1 MRYFKDGSEV
11 SLLSSLFDKTKIRRL
26 KEYGKYNTELRVKN
40 LGSFCGVSHLTR
52 NDCYGH
58 RKRMLKK

>member
-40 LGSFCGVSHLTR
+40 LCSFCGVSHLTR
-52 NDCYGH
+52 NYSYGH
-58 RKRMLKK
+58 RKGC